1 MSTIN
6 LTIDNMKVE
15 VPAGATVFWA
25 AKKAGI
31 DIPHLCYRRGAVA
44 DERVQALRRGG
55 AGCPEPF
62 RLVLAAGNQQHGRQ
76 HE

>member
-31 DIPHLCYRRGAVA
+31 DIPHLCYREGLSPTS
-44 DERVQALRRGG
+44 RVQALRR
-55 AGCPEPF
+55 
-62 RLVLAAGNQQHGRQ
+62 
-76 HE
+76 